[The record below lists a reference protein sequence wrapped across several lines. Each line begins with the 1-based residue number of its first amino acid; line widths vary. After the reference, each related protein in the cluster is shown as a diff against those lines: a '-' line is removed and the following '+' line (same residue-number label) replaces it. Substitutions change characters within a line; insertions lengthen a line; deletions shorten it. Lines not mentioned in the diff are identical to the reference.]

1 MKYSGRIW
9 SLSILFISGM
19 VFKIIS
25 YVKFGFIPLSEWL
38 INAIFIVPVWWVG
51 LQVDKSRYYAKEL
64 KEKEQELNQ
73 LFNSVDAVIF
83 SYDLRSNQLIVSSK
97 VKELYGFSSN
107 EFEHNFQ
114 LWKEVVYHED
124 LEQVL
129 EFEQALL
136 AGNGGMSEYRIL
148 LPNGEVKWI
157 QKRITPIFDSKRKL
171 IKLNGIDIDIN
182 ERKKIGEL
190 LHHTQEQNRKLL
202 VKRLEET
209 EQRYK
214 SLFEHNSEAIF
225 TFCLGRHLIDANKAA
240 ENLLGY
246 SLEELKHMNW
256 ESIIVPE
263 DFDKY
268 TGHFNSVNRYETREM
283 TLSLINKDGSKRI
296 VQMKMIPIIT
306 DNEFNGIFEIVKDV
320 TESKLA
326 EEMIRRSDKLS
337 AVGQLAA
344 GVAHEI
350 RNPLTTLRGF
360 IQFLKQ
366 DIDKNYIE
374 IMLTELDRINMIVSE
389 FLILSKPQGINYQL
403 IDLKRIVQ
411 TIVSLLDTQAKIN
424 NVQILSDLDVDHS
437 LITGEPNQLKQVII
451 NLLKNSIE
459 AMPKG
464 GEITVYLK
472 QTDPNALSIVIQD
485 QGIGIPADLIPKLGE
500 PFFTT
505 KEEGTGLGLMVCY
518 KIIENHGGAINISSE
533 PNKGTSVEVSLP
545 INFR

>member
-9 SLSILFISGM
+9 SLSILVISGM

-25 YVKFGFIPLSEWL
+25 YLKFGFIPLSEWL
-38 INAIFIVPVWWVG
+38 INAIFMVPVWWVG

-64 KEKEQELNQ
+64 KEKEHELNQ

-83 SYDLRSNQLIVSSK
+83 SYDLRSKQLIVSSK
-97 VKELYGFSSN
+97 VKELYGFSSD

-129 EFEQALL
+129 EFEQSILT
-136 AGNGGMSEYRIL
+136 GKCGMSEYRIL

-225 TFCLGRHLIDANKAA
+225 TFCLGGHLIDANKAA

-263 DFDKY
+263 DFNKY
-268 TGHFNSVNRYETREM
+268 MGHFNSVNRNETREM

-306 DNEFNGIFEIVKDV
+306 DNEFNGIFEIAKDV

-403 IDLKRIVQ
+403 IDIKLIVQ

-459 AMPKG
+459 AMPNG
-464 GEITVYLK
+464 GEITVNLK
-472 QTDPNALSIVIQD
+472 QTDPNALSIVILD

-518 KIIENHGGAINISSE
+518 KIIENHGGTINISSE

-545 INFR
+545 IN

>member
-9 SLSILFISGM
+9 SLSILVISGM

-25 YVKFGFIPLSEWL
+25 YLKFGYIPLSEWL

-64 KEKEQELNQ
+64 KEKEHELNQ

-83 SYDLRSNQLIVSSK
+83 SYDLRTDHMMVSSK
-97 VKELYGFSSN
+97 VKQLYGYSAD
-107 EFEHNFQ
+107 EFKQNFQ
-114 LWKEVVYHED
+114 LWKEVVYQED

-129 EFEQALL
+129 EFERAIL
-136 AGNGGMSEYRIL
+136 AGKGGMREYRIL

-157 QKRITPIFDSKRKL
+157 QKRITPIFDSKRNL
-171 IKLNGIDIDIN
+171 IKINGIDIDIN
-182 ERKKIGEL
+182 ERKKIGDL
-190 LHHTQEQNRKLL
+190 LHYTQEQNRKLL

-225 TFCLGRHLIDANKAA
+225 TFCLERHLIDANKAA

-263 DFDKY
+263 DNDKY
-268 TGHFNSVNRYETREM
+268 MKYFKSVNRNETREM

-296 VQMKMIPIIT
+296 VQMKMLPIIT
-306 DNEFNGIFEIVKDV
+306 DNEFNGIFEIAKDI
-320 TESKLA
+320 TDAKLA

-389 FLILSKPQGINYQL
+389 FLILSKPQGINY
-403 IDLKRIVQ
+403 
-411 TIVSLLDTQAKIN
+411 
-424 NVQILSDLDVDHS
+424 
-437 LITGEPNQLKQVII
+437 
-451 NLLKNSIE
+451 
-459 AMPKG
+459 
-464 GEITVYLK
+464 
-472 QTDPNALSIVIQD
+472 
-485 QGIGIPADLIPKLGE
+485 
-500 PFFTT
+500 
-505 KEEGTGLGLMVCY
+505 
-518 KIIENHGGAINISSE
+518 
-533 PNKGTSVEVSLP
+533 
-545 INFR
+545 

>member
-1 MKYSGRIW
+1 VKYSGRIW
-9 SLSILFISGM
+9 SLSILVISGM
-19 VFKIIS
+19 VYKISS
-25 YVKFGFIPLSEWL
+25 YLKFGFIPLSEWL

-64 KEKEQELNQ
+64 KEKEHELNQ

-97 VKELYGFSSN
+97 VKELYGFSSD

-129 EFEQALL
+129 EFEQAIF

-225 TFCLGRHLIDANKAA
+225 TFCLGGHLIDANKAA

-246 SLEELKHMNW
+246 SLEELKHINW
-256 ESIIVPE
+256 ESIIEPE
-263 DFDKY
+263 DNDKY
-268 TGHFNSVNRYETREM
+268 MKHFNSVNRNETREM
-283 TLSLINKDGSKRI
+283 TLLLINKDGSKRI

-306 DNEFNGIFEIVKDV
+306 DNEFNGIFEIAKDV

-403 IDLKRIVQ
+403 IDIKLIVQ

-459 AMPKG
+459 AMPNG
-464 GEITVYLK
+464 GEITVSLK
-472 QTDPNALSIVIQD
+472 QKDPNALSIVILD

-518 KIIENHGGAINISSE
+518 KIIEDHGGTINISSE

-545 INFR
+545 IN

>member
-9 SLSILFISGM
+9 SLSILVISGM

-25 YVKFGFIPLSEWL
+25 YLKFGFIPLSEWL
-38 INAIFIVPVWWVG
+38 INAIFMVPVWWVG

-64 KEKEQELNQ
+64 KEKEHELNQ

-83 SYDLRSNQLIVSSK
+83 SYDLRSKQLIVSSK
-97 VKELYGFSSN
+97 VKELYGFSSD

-129 EFEQALL
+129 EFEQSILT
-136 AGNGGMSEYRIL
+136 GKCGMSEYRIL

-225 TFCLGRHLIDANKAA
+225 TFCLGGHLIDANKAA

-256 ESIIVPE
+256 ESIIVTE
-263 DFDKY
+263 DFNKY
-268 TGHFNSVNRYETREM
+268 MGHFNSVNRNETREM

-306 DNEFNGIFEIVKDV
+306 DNEFNGIFEIAKDV

-403 IDLKRIVQ
+403 IDIKLIVQ

-459 AMPKG
+459 AMPNG
-464 GEITVYLK
+464 GEITVNLK
-472 QTDPNALSIVIQD
+472 QTDPNALSIVILD

-518 KIIENHGGAINISSE
+518 KIIENHGGTINISSE

-545 INFR
+545 IN